1 MIVIVNQSA
10 EYRNKKKKP
19 IDRSA
24 SGDRPLHIGRRG
36 IRIRPYAGNPRKG
49 DKDTFYLTVI
59 HRPEMVPEYLQ
70 KGAEEGK
77 TEDIGRGEV
86 IAESLDIFRT
96 QQRVAHE
103 NGIRTTIQ
111 MTYASLFNEEAV
123 SLAKEHRA
131 AYGDEIGST
140 FLGLQCSQ
148 FRERFASK
156 ELAIWLFAMDDK
168 RRIVDE
174 VMRKFREVFG
184 FLPTSTGSYYM
195 DAELVNYVKERY
207 PSIKVAVATC
217 WEEGPNAYHNANNS
231 WYTLLDG
238 GPWNPWIPSKRNI
251 HCPAS
256 DEADD
261 IGIVAIPHLSRDLM
275 AVFDS
280 PGSYY
285 GTHPQNILR
294 GMVYEGREIPY
305 FMNLVDQYRAMEKY
319 NRGYAYNM
327 MFVGPGWMSKSGRW
341 ESDYDFL
348 LKSYREGMAYYGGLK
363 REGKAI
369 DLTMSEFA
377 DAYRKDRPY
386 ARPECFLWKD
396 ILYGSRRQQF
406 WYADPWM
413 RFCLDMNEGGAMI
426 DLRPY
431 AAKLIRPCGVGTAHV
446 QDASYPFLVQSL
458 LRAGYFTHYAGEGA
472 VKSCKFAYG
481 TESVDLCA
489 CRTHASFSEE
499 GDVRVVT
506 LDPVTVEFEAFSIEV
521 VSVFRVAEGAG
532 EVEIIRRITGTGAPE
547 AEVVVDEYVTACY
560 GTTEYP
566 EDLTGVRLVLDG
578 ASGTE
583 AIDYAY
589 KCREASS
596 GGIRS
601 AEALVP
607 QVDTRLS
614 MRTDAGDAS
623 GYYREGFAFSPMFT
637 IGIKKAVKGKG
648 ELRTWL
654 KVGKAS

>member
-1 MIVIVNQSA
+1 MTN
-10 EYRNKKKKP
+10 
-19 IDRSA
+19 
-24 SGDRPLHIGRRG
+24 
-36 IRIRPYAGNPRKG
+36 
-49 DKDTFYLTVI
+49 FYLTVI

-77 TEDIGRGEV
+77 AEDIGRSEV

-96 QQRVAHE
+96 QQRVAHD

-123 SLAKEHRA
+123 AIAKADHDK
-131 AYGDEIGST
+131 YGDEIGST
-140 FLGLQCSQ
+140 FLGLQCAQ
-148 FRERFASK
+148 FREKFHSK
-156 ELAIWLFAMDDK
+156 ELAIWLFSMEDK

-174 VMRKFREVFG
+174 VFGKFKEVFG

-195 DAELVNYVKERY
+195 DAELVNYIRERY
-207 PSIKVAVATC
+207 PMVKAAVATC
-217 WEEGPNAYHNANNS
+217 WEEGPKAYHNANNS

-275 AVFDS
+275 AVFDG

-294 GMVYEGREIPY
+294 GMVYEDREIPY
-305 FMNLVDQYRAMEKY
+305 FMNIVDQYRAMTRY

-327 MFVGPGWMSKSGRW
+327 MFVGPGWMSKTGRW
-341 ESDYDFL
+341 EADYDFL
-348 LKSYREGMAYYGGLK
+348 LKSYEDGMAYYGQLK
-363 REGKAI
+363 SEGKAV

-377 DAYRKDRPY
+377 DAYRRDRPY
-386 ARPECFLWKD
+386 TRPEMTLWKD

-406 WYADPWM
+406 WFADPWM
-413 RFCLDMNEGGAMI
+413 RFCLDMN
-426 DLRPY
+426 
-431 AAKLIRPCGVGTAHV
+431 
-446 QDASYPFLVQSL
+446 LVQSMF
-458 LRAGYFTHYAGEGA
+458 RAGYFTHYAGEGA
-472 VKSCKFAYG
+472 VKSARFGHAG
-481 TESVDLCA
+481 EEVDLCA
-489 CRTHASFSEE
+489 CRTQASFSED
-499 GDVRVVT
+499 GDTRIVT
-506 LDPVTVEFEAFSIEV
+506 LDPVDIEFAKFTVKVQSI
-521 VSVFRVAEGAG
+521 FRLAEGTG
-532 EVEIIRRITGTGAPE
+532 EIEIVRKIVSSTDPSAQVTI
-547 AEVVVDEYVTACY
+547 DEYVTACY

-566 EDLTGVRLVLDG
+566 EDLTGVKLTAAG

-583 AIDYAY
+583 SIDYAY
-589 KCREASS
+589 KSREAAVD
-596 GGIRS
+596 GVRS
-601 AEALVP
+601 VEAVVP

-614 MRTDAGDAS
+614 MRSDAADPAGTT
-623 GYYREGFAFSPMFT
+623 GYVREGIAFSPMYT
-637 IGIKKAVKGKG
+637 LGIKKTVTGTG

-654 KVGKAS
+654 KVEKAS